1 MHTDGIFN
9 YKLDFKSIAAEL
21 YLCTSIFHAKIRK
34 ELEEL
39 SRQLRALNKGSKIK
53 LELIFGELTCKF
65 YVHN

>member
-9 YKLDFKSIAAEL
+9 YKLDFKSTVAEL
-21 YLCTSIFHAKIRK
+21 YIFTRGKWKIARRA
-34 ELEEL
+34 LL
-39 SRQLRALNKGSKIK
+39 TFARALNKGSEIK